1 MSTSKKLFLTMFF
14 NVISLIFIISVSFFI
29 AKKNIE
35 TLINK
40 DLESVGLS
48 VFNLSS
54 FYAKNNPKGY
64 ENKEFKDAIK
74 EIKIGKSGYIY
85 FVDESGKIIIH
96 PTIEGKN
103 LASLDFIQKIIN
115 SNDKSGIVEYYT
127 DVTNQDK
134 IIYYK
139 YIPEW
144 KMWVVPGINK
154 EDYVKDIYVE
164 FFYKIVLLGAF
175 IIILQLIIFYL
186 ITRGITKQIKD
197 FSSHFR
203 EFLSFITYKQNRIEK
218 KKLEGN
224 CEFSVMTKD
233 INSAIDEFDDK
244 FKHDMRVIGESVLT
258 FDKLKKGIFKC
269 RVNSNSSN
277 PMINTIKNTI
287 NDALDDLE
295 NYMREIEKT
304 LISYTSNDYKDRIV
318 INNKIANPSRLLKVI
333 QSVNSLGDTL
343 ATQAKNSLENG
354 SSLETNSKT
363 LKNSIENLT
372 SKITKQI
379 ESLEETTLAVEK
391 ISEITNNNSKNTTSM
406 SKLAEIVKQAVED
419 GYNLSNKT
427 TKSMDDIN
435 EKVIA
440 INEAITIIDQ
450 IAFQTNILSLNAA
463 VEAATA
469 GEAGKGFAVVAQEV
483 RNLANR
489 SAEAAKEIKEIVES
503 TTRKANDGKNITS
516 NMILGYDELLENI
529 NKTIDMIN
537 EITMSSKEQ
546 EAGITQINDA
556 VNQLDQQTQQN
567 ATIANETQDI
577 AFKTDAI
584 ARNII
589 EDLKDKVFVGKI

>member
-14 NVISLIFIISVSFFI
+14 NVMSLIFIILVSFFI

-144 KMWVVPGINK
+144 KMWVVPCINK

-277 PMINTIKNTI
+277 PMINTLKNTI

-318 INNKIANPSRLLKVI
+318 INDKIANPSRLLKVI

-469 GEAGKGFAVVAQEV
+469 GEAGKGFAVVAGEV
-483 RNLANR
+483 RNLANK
-489 SAEAAKEIKEIVES
+489 SAEAANEIKKLVEIANQ
-503 TTRKANDGKNITS
+503 KAHEGKDISNEMQNGYKNLHTHITETLQIIQNVS
-516 NMILGYDELLENI
+516 DAANEQMVGI
-529 NKTIDMIN
+529 NQVSQTIVSLDQI
-537 EITMSSKEQ
+537 SKDNQKE
-546 EAGITQINDA
+546 TNLINDISNVVSSMA
-556 VNQLDQQTQQN
+556 IEVL
-567 ATIANETQDI
+567 E
-577 AFKTDAI
+577 DAK
-584 ARNII
+584 N
-589 EDLKDKVFVGKI
+589 KKF

>member
-14 NVISLIFIISVSFFI
+14 NVMSLIFIILVSFFI

-35 TLINK
+35 ILINK

-74 EIKIGKSGYIY
+74 EIKIGKNGYIY

-277 PMINTIKNTI
+277 PMINTLKNTI

-318 INNKIANPSRLLKVI
+318 INDKIANPSRLLKVI

-469 GEAGKGFAVVAQEV
+469 GEAGKGFAVVAGEV
-483 RNLANR
+483 RNLANK
-489 SAEAAKEIKEIVES
+489 SAEAANEIKKLVEIANQ
-503 TTRKANDGKNITS
+503 KAHEGKDISNEMQNGYKNLHTHITETLQIIQNVS
-516 NMILGYDELLENI
+516 DAANEQMVGI
-529 NKTIDMIN
+529 NQVSQTIVSLDQI
-537 EITMSSKEQ
+537 SKDNQKE
-546 EAGITQINDA
+546 TNLINDISNVVSSMA
-556 VNQLDQQTQQN
+556 IEVL
-567 ATIANETQDI
+567 E
-577 AFKTDAI
+577 DAK
-584 ARNII
+584 N
-589 EDLKDKVFVGKI
+589 KKF

>member
-35 TLINK
+35 ILINK

-164 FFYKIVLLGAF
+164 FFYKIVLLEAF

-218 KKLEGN
+218 KKLDGN

-277 PMINTIKNTI
+277 PMINTLKNTI

-318 INNKIANPSRLLKVI
+318 INDKIANPSRLLKVI

-469 GEAGKGFAVVAQEV
+469 GEAGKGFAVVAGEV
-483 RNLANR
+483 RNLANK
-489 SAEAAKEIKEIVES
+489 SAEAANEIKKLVEIANQ
-503 TTRKANDGKNITS
+503 KAHEGKDISNEMQNGYKNLHTHITETLQIIQNVS
-516 NMILGYDELLENI
+516 DAANEQMVGI
-529 NKTIDMIN
+529 NQVSQTIVSLDQI
-537 EITMSSKEQ
+537 SKDNQKE
-546 EAGITQINDA
+546 TNLINDISNVVSSMA
-556 VNQLDQQTQQN
+556 IEVL
-567 ATIANETQDI
+567 E
-577 AFKTDAI
+577 DAK
-584 ARNII
+584 N
-589 EDLKDKVFVGKI
+589 KKF

>member
-14 NVISLIFIISVSFFI
+14 NVMSLIFIILVSFFI

-35 TLINK
+35 ILINK

-277 PMINTIKNTI
+277 PMINTLKNTI

-469 GEAGKGFAVVAQEV
+469 GEAGKGFAVVAGEV
-483 RNLANR
+483 RNLANK
-489 SAEAAKEIKEIVES
+489 SAEAANEIKKLVEIANQ
-503 TTRKANDGKNITS
+503 KAHEGKDISNEMQNGYKNLHTHITETLQIIQNVS
-516 NMILGYDELLENI
+516 DAANEQMVGI
-529 NKTIDMIN
+529 NQVSQTIVSLDQI
-537 EITMSSKEQ
+537 SKDNQKE
-546 EAGITQINDA
+546 TNLINDISNVVSSMA
-556 VNQLDQQTQQN
+556 IEVL
-567 ATIANETQDI
+567 E
-577 AFKTDAI
+577 DAK
-584 ARNII
+584 N
-589 EDLKDKVFVGKI
+589 KKF

>member
-164 FFYKIVLLGAF
+164 FFYKIVLLGVF

-277 PMINTIKNTI
+277 PMINTLKNTI

-318 INNKIANPSRLLKVI
+318 INDKIANPSRLLKVI

-435 EKVIA
+435 EKVVA

-469 GEAGKGFAVVAQEV
+469 GEAGKGFAVVAGEV
-483 RNLANR
+483 RNLANK
-489 SAEAAKEIKEIVES
+489 SAEAANEIKKLVEIANQ
-503 TTRKANDGKNITS
+503 KAHEGKDISNEMQNGYKNLHTHITETLQIIQNVS
-516 NMILGYDELLENI
+516 DAANEQMVGI
-529 NKTIDMIN
+529 NQVSQTIVSLDQI
-537 EITMSSKEQ
+537 SKDNQKE
-546 EAGITQINDA
+546 TNLINDISNVVSSMA
-556 VNQLDQQTQQN
+556 IEVL
-567 ATIANETQDI
+567 E
-577 AFKTDAI
+577 DAK
-584 ARNII
+584 N
-589 EDLKDKVFVGKI
+589 KKF

>member
-74 EIKIGKSGYIY
+74 EIKIGKNGYIY

-103 LASLDFIQKIIN
+103 LAYLDFIQKIIN

-269 RVNSNSSN
+269 RVNSNNSN
-277 PMINTIKNTI
+277 PMINTLKNTI

-318 INNKIANPSRLLKVI
+318 INDKIANPSRLLKVI

-469 GEAGKGFAVVAQEV
+469 GEAGKGFAVVAGEV
-483 RNLANR
+483 RNLANK
-489 SAEAAKEIKEIVES
+489 SAEAANEIKKLVEIANQ
-503 TTRKANDGKNITS
+503 KAHEGKDISNEMQNGYKNLHTHITETLQIIQNVS
-516 NMILGYDELLENI
+516 DAANEQMVGI
-529 NKTIDMIN
+529 NQVSQTIVSLDQI
-537 EITMSSKEQ
+537 SKDNQKE
-546 EAGITQINDA
+546 TNLINDISNVVSSMA
-556 VNQLDQQTQQN
+556 IEVL
-567 ATIANETQDI
+567 E
-577 AFKTDAI
+577 DAK
-584 ARNII
+584 N
-589 EDLKDKVFVGKI
+589 KKF

>member
-14 NVISLIFIISVSFFI
+14 NVMSLIFIISVSFFI

-35 TLINK
+35 ILINK

-103 LASLDFIQKIIN
+103 LASLDFIQKIIS

-154 EDYVKDIYVE
+154 EDYVKDIYIE
-164 FFYKIVLLGAF
+164 FFYKIVLLGIL

-277 PMINTIKNTI
+277 PMINTLKNTI

-469 GEAGKGFAVVAQEV
+469 GEAGKGFAVVAGEV
-483 RNLANR
+483 RNLANK
-489 SAEAAKEIKEIVES
+489 SAEAANEIKKLVEIANQ
-503 TTRKANDGKNITS
+503 KAHEGKDISNEMQNGYKNLHTHITETLQIIQNVS
-516 NMILGYDELLENI
+516 DAANEQMVGI
-529 NKTIDMIN
+529 NQVSQTIVSLDQI
-537 EITMSSKEQ
+537 SKDNQKE
-546 EAGITQINDA
+546 TNLINDISNVVSSMA
-556 VNQLDQQTQQN
+556 IEVL
-567 ATIANETQDI
+567 E
-577 AFKTDAI
+577 DAK
-584 ARNII
+584 N
-589 EDLKDKVFVGKI
+589 KKF

>member
-14 NVISLIFIISVSFFI
+14 NVISLIFIILVSFFI

-35 TLINK
+35 ILINK

-74 EIKIGKSGYIY
+74 EIKIGKNGYIY

-115 SNDKSGIVEYYT
+115 SNDKSGIIEYYT

-164 FFYKIVLLGAF
+164 FFYKIVLLGVF

-277 PMINTIKNTI
+277 PMINTLKNTI

-318 INNKIANPSRLLKVI
+318 INDKIANPSRLLKVI

-469 GEAGKGFAVVAQEV
+469 GEAGKGFAVVAGEV
-483 RNLANR
+483 RNLANK
-489 SAEAAKEIKEIVES
+489 SAEAANEIKKLVEIANQ
-503 TTRKANDGKNITS
+503 KAHEGKDISNEMQNGYKNLHTHITETLQIIQNVS
-516 NMILGYDELLENI
+516 DAANEQMVGI
-529 NKTIDMIN
+529 NQVSQTIVSLDQI
-537 EITMSSKEQ
+537 SKDNQKE
-546 EAGITQINDA
+546 TNLINDISNVVSSMA
-556 VNQLDQQTQQN
+556 IEVL
-567 ATIANETQDI
+567 E
-577 AFKTDAI
+577 DAK
-584 ARNII
+584 N
-589 EDLKDKVFVGKI
+589 KKF

>member
-14 NVISLIFIISVSFFI
+14 NVISLIFIILVSFFI

-35 TLINK
+35 ILINK

-103 LASLDFIQKIIN
+103 LASLDFIQKIIS
-115 SNDKSGIVEYYT
+115 SNDKSGIIEYYT

-277 PMINTIKNTI
+277 PMINTLKNTI

-435 EKVIA
+435 DKVVA

-469 GEAGKGFAVVAQEV
+469 GEAGKGFAVVAGEV
-483 RNLANR
+483 RNLANK
-489 SAEAAKEIKEIVES
+489 SAEAANEIKKLVEIANQ
-503 TTRKANDGKNITS
+503 KAHEGKDISNEMQNGYKNLHTHITETLQIIQNVS
-516 NMILGYDELLENI
+516 DAANEQMVGI
-529 NKTIDMIN
+529 NQVSQTIVSLDQI
-537 EITMSSKEQ
+537 SKDNQKE
-546 EAGITQINDA
+546 TNLINDISNVVSSMA
-556 VNQLDQQTQQN
+556 IEVL
-567 ATIANETQDI
+567 E
-577 AFKTDAI
+577 DAK
-584 ARNII
+584 N
-589 EDLKDKVFVGKI
+589 KKF

>member
-14 NVISLIFIISVSFFI
+14 NVISLIFIILVSFFI

-35 TLINK
+35 ILINK

-48 VFNLSS
+48 AFNLSS

-103 LASLDFIQKIIN
+103 LASLDFIQKIITN
-115 SNDKSGIVEYYT
+115 NDKSGIIEYYT
-127 DVTNQDK
+127 DVTDQDK

-154 EDYVKDIYVE
+154 EDYVKDIYTE

-277 PMINTIKNTI
+277 PMINTLKNTI

-469 GEAGKGFAVVAQEV
+469 GEAGKGFAVVAGEV
-483 RNLANR
+483 RNLANK
-489 SAEAAKEIKEIVES
+489 SAEAANEIKKLVEIANQ
-503 TTRKANDGKNITS
+503 KAHEGKDISNEMQNGYKNLHTHITETLQIIQNVS
-516 NMILGYDELLENI
+516 DAANEQMVGI
-529 NKTIDMIN
+529 NQVSQTIVSLDQI
-537 EITMSSKEQ
+537 SKDNQKE
-546 EAGITQINDA
+546 TNLINDISNVVSSMA
-556 VNQLDQQTQQN
+556 IEVL
-567 ATIANETQDI
+567 E
-577 AFKTDAI
+577 DAK
-584 ARNII
+584 N
-589 EDLKDKVFVGKI
+589 KKF

>member
-29 AKKNIE
+29 AKKNIKI
-35 TLINK
+35 LINK

-186 ITRGITKQIKD
+186 ITRGITKQIYD

-277 PMINTIKNTI
+277 PMINTLKNTI

-318 INNKIANPSRLLKVI
+318 INDKIANPSRLLKVI

-469 GEAGKGFAVVAQEV
+469 GEAGKGFAVVAGEV
-483 RNLANR
+483 RNLANK
-489 SAEAAKEIKEIVES
+489 SAEAANEIKKLVEIANQ
-503 TTRKANDGKNITS
+503 KAHEGKDISNEMQNGYKNLHTHITETLQIIQNVS
-516 NMILGYDELLENI
+516 DAANEQMVGI
-529 NKTIDMIN
+529 NQVSQTIVSLDQI
-537 EITMSSKEQ
+537 SKDNQKE
-546 EAGITQINDA
+546 TNLINDISNVVSSMA
-556 VNQLDQQTQQN
+556 IEVL
-567 ATIANETQDI
+567 E
-577 AFKTDAI
+577 DAK
-584 ARNII
+584 N
-589 EDLKDKVFVGKI
+589 KKF

>member
-164 FFYKIVLLGAF
+164 FFYKIVLLGVF

-277 PMINTIKNTI
+277 PMINTLKNTI

-469 GEAGKGFAVVAQEV
+469 GEAGKGFAVVAGEV
-483 RNLANR
+483 RNLANK
-489 SAEAAKEIKEIVES
+489 SAEAANEIKKLVEIANQ
-503 TTRKANDGKNITS
+503 KAHEGKDISNEMQNGYKNLHTHITETLQIIQNVS
-516 NMILGYDELLENI
+516 DAANEQMVGI
-529 NKTIDMIN
+529 NQVSQTIVSLDQI
-537 EITMSSKEQ
+537 SKDNQKE
-546 EAGITQINDA
+546 TNLINDISNVVSSMA
-556 VNQLDQQTQQN
+556 IEVL
-567 ATIANETQDI
+567 E
-577 AFKTDAI
+577 DAK
-584 ARNII
+584 N
-589 EDLKDKVFVGKI
+589 KKF

>member
-14 NVISLIFIISVSFFI
+14 NVMSLIFIILVSFFI

-74 EIKIGKSGYIY
+74 EIKIGKNGYIY

-244 FKHDMRVIGESVLT
+244 FKNDMRVIGESVLT

-277 PMINTIKNTI
+277 PMINTLKNTI

-469 GEAGKGFAVVAQEV
+469 GEAGKGFAVVAGEV
-483 RNLANR
+483 RNLANK
-489 SAEAAKEIKEIVES
+489 SAEAANEIKKLVEIANQ
-503 TTRKANDGKNITS
+503 KAHEGKDISNEMQNGYKNLHTHITETLQIIQNVS
-516 NMILGYDELLENI
+516 DAANEQMVGI
-529 NKTIDMIN
+529 NQVSQTIVSLDQI
-537 EITMSSKEQ
+537 SKDNQKE
-546 EAGITQINDA
+546 TNLINDISNVVSSMA
-556 VNQLDQQTQQN
+556 IEVL
-567 ATIANETQDI
+567 E
-577 AFKTDAI
+577 DAK
-584 ARNII
+584 N
-589 EDLKDKVFVGKI
+589 KKF

>member
-14 NVISLIFIISVSFFI
+14 NVISLIFIISVAFFI

-277 PMINTIKNTI
+277 PMINTLKNTI

-469 GEAGKGFAVVAQEV
+469 GEAGKGFAVVAGEV
-483 RNLANR
+483 RNLANK
-489 SAEAAKEIKEIVES
+489 SAEAANEIKKLVEIANQ
-503 TTRKANDGKNITS
+503 KAHEGKDISNEMQNGYKNLHTHITETLQIIQNVS
-516 NMILGYDELLENI
+516 DAANEQMVGI
-529 NKTIDMIN
+529 NQVSQTIVSLDQI
-537 EITMSSKEQ
+537 SKDNQKE
-546 EAGITQINDA
+546 TNLINDISNVVSSMA
-556 VNQLDQQTQQN
+556 IEVL
-567 ATIANETQDI
+567 E
-577 AFKTDAI
+577 DAK
-584 ARNII
+584 N
-589 EDLKDKVFVGKI
+589 KKF

>member
-14 NVISLIFIISVSFFI
+14 NVMSLIFIISVSFFI

-35 TLINK
+35 ILINK

-154 EDYVKDIYVE
+154 EDYVKDIYIE

-277 PMINTIKNTI
+277 PMINTLKNTI

-318 INNKIANPSRLLKVI
+318 INDKIANPSRLLKVI

-469 GEAGKGFAVVAQEV
+469 GEAGKGFAVVAGEV
-483 RNLANR
+483 RNLANK
-489 SAEAAKEIKEIVES
+489 SAEAANEIKKLVEIANQ
-503 TTRKANDGKNITS
+503 KAHEGKDISNEMQNGYKNLHTHITETLQIIQNVS
-516 NMILGYDELLENI
+516 DAANEQMVGI
-529 NKTIDMIN
+529 NQVSQTIVSLDQI
-537 EITMSSKEQ
+537 SKDNQKE
-546 EAGITQINDA
+546 TNLINDISNVVSSMA
-556 VNQLDQQTQQN
+556 IEVL
-567 ATIANETQDI
+567 E
-577 AFKTDAI
+577 DAK
-584 ARNII
+584 N
-589 EDLKDKVFVGKI
+589 KKF

>member
-14 NVISLIFIISVSFFI
+14 NVMSLIFIILVSFFI

-35 TLINK
+35 ILINK

-74 EIKIGKSGYIY
+74 EIKIGKNGYIY

-244 FKHDMRVIGESVLT
+244 FKNDMRVIGESVLT

-277 PMINTIKNTI
+277 PMINTLKNTI

-318 INNKIANPSRLLKVI
+318 INDKIANPSRLLKVI

-379 ESLEETTLAVEK
+379 ESLEETNLAVEK

-469 GEAGKGFAVVAQEV
+469 GEAGKGFAVVAGEV
-483 RNLANR
+483 RNLANK
-489 SAEAAKEIKEIVES
+489 SAEAANEIKKLVEIANQ
-503 TTRKANDGKNITS
+503 KAHEGKDISNEMQNGYKNLHTHITETLQIIQNVS
-516 NMILGYDELLENI
+516 DAANEQMVGI
-529 NKTIDMIN
+529 NQVSQTIVSLDQI
-537 EITMSSKEQ
+537 SKDNQKE
-546 EAGITQINDA
+546 TNLINDISNVVSSMA
-556 VNQLDQQTQQN
+556 IEVL
-567 ATIANETQDI
+567 E
-577 AFKTDAI
+577 DAK
-584 ARNII
+584 N
-589 EDLKDKVFVGKI
+589 KKF

>member
-1 MSTSKKLFLTMFF
+1 
-14 NVISLIFIISVSFFI
+14 
-29 AKKNIE
+29 
-35 TLINK
+35 
-40 DLESVGLS
+40 
-48 VFNLSS
+48 
-54 FYAKNNPKGY
+54 
-64 ENKEFKDAIK
+64 
-74 EIKIGKSGYIY
+74 
-85 FVDESGKIIIH
+85 
-96 PTIEGKN
+96 
-103 LASLDFIQKIIN
+103 
-115 SNDKSGIVEYYT
+115 
-127 DVTNQDK
+127 
-134 IIYYK
+134 
-139 YIPEW
+139 
-144 KMWVVPGINK
+144 MWVVPGINK

-164 FFYKIVLLGAF
+164 FFYKIVLLGVF

-277 PMINTIKNTI
+277 PMINTLKNTI

-318 INNKIANPSRLLKVI
+318 INDKIANPSRLLKVI

-469 GEAGKGFAVVAQEV
+469 GEAGKGFAVVAGEV
-483 RNLANR
+483 RNLANK
-489 SAEAAKEIKEIVES
+489 SAEAANEIKKLVEIANQ
-503 TTRKANDGKNITS
+503 KAHEGKDISNEMQNGYKNLHTHITETLQIIQNVS
-516 NMILGYDELLENI
+516 DAANEQMVGI
-529 NKTIDMIN
+529 NQVSQTIVSLDQI
-537 EITMSSKEQ
+537 SKDNQKE
-546 EAGITQINDA
+546 TNLINDISNVVSSMA
-556 VNQLDQQTQQN
+556 IEVL
-567 ATIANETQDI
+567 E
-577 AFKTDAI
+577 DAK
-584 ARNII
+584 N
-589 EDLKDKVFVGKI
+589 KKF

>member
-14 NVISLIFIISVSFFI
+14 NVMSLIFIILVSFFI

-35 TLINK
+35 ILINK

-277 PMINTIKNTI
+277 PMINTLKNTI

-318 INNKIANPSRLLKVI
+318 INDKIANPSRLLKVI

-469 GEAGKGFAVVAQEV
+469 GEAGKGFAVVAGEV
-483 RNLANR
+483 RNLANK
-489 SAEAAKEIKEIVES
+489 SAEAANEIKKLVEIANQ
-503 TTRKANDGKNITS
+503 KAHEGKDISNEMQNGYKNLHTHITETLQIIQNVS
-516 NMILGYDELLENI
+516 DAANEQMVGI
-529 NKTIDMIN
+529 NQVSQTIVSLDQI
-537 EITMSSKEQ
+537 SKDNQKE
-546 EAGITQINDA
+546 TNLINDISNVVSSMA
-556 VNQLDQQTQQN
+556 IEVL
-567 ATIANETQDI
+567 E
-577 AFKTDAI
+577 DAK
-584 ARNII
+584 N
-589 EDLKDKVFVGKI
+589 KKF

>member
-1 MSTSKKLFLTMFF
+1 MFF
-14 NVISLIFIISVSFFI
+14 NVMSLIFIILVSFFI

-35 TLINK
+35 ILINK

-74 EIKIGKSGYIY
+74 EIKIGKNGYIY

-277 PMINTIKNTI
+277 PMINTLKNTI

-469 GEAGKGFAVVAQEV
+469 GEAGKGFAVVAGEV
-483 RNLANR
+483 RNLANK
-489 SAEAAKEIKEIVES
+489 SAEAANEIKKLVEIANQ
-503 TTRKANDGKNITS
+503 KAHEGKDISNEMQNGYKNLHTHITETLQIIQNVS
-516 NMILGYDELLENI
+516 DAANEQMVGI
-529 NKTIDMIN
+529 NQVSQTIVSLDQI
-537 EITMSSKEQ
+537 SKDNQKE
-546 EAGITQINDA
+546 TNLINDISNVVSSMA
-556 VNQLDQQTQQN
+556 IEVL
-567 ATIANETQDI
+567 E
-577 AFKTDAI
+577 DAK
-584 ARNII
+584 N
-589 EDLKDKVFVGKI
+589 KKF

>member
-14 NVISLIFIISVSFFI
+14 NVMSLIFIILVSFFI

-35 TLINK
+35 ILINK

-103 LASLDFIQKIIN
+103 LASLDFIQKIIS

-164 FFYKIVLLGAF
+164 FFYKIVLLGTF

-277 PMINTIKNTI
+277 PMINTLKNTI

-318 INNKIANPSRLLKVI
+318 INDKIANPSRLLKVI

-469 GEAGKGFAVVAQEV
+469 GEAGKGFAVVAGEV
-483 RNLANR
+483 RNLANK
-489 SAEAAKEIKEIVES
+489 SAEAANEIKKLVEIANQ
-503 TTRKANDGKNITS
+503 KAHEGKDISNEMQNGYKNLHTHITETLQIIQNVS
-516 NMILGYDELLENI
+516 DAANEQMVGI
-529 NKTIDMIN
+529 NQVSQTIVSLDQI
-537 EITMSSKEQ
+537 SKDNQKE
-546 EAGITQINDA
+546 TNLINDISNVVSSMA
-556 VNQLDQQTQQN
+556 IEVL
-567 ATIANETQDI
+567 E
-577 AFKTDAI
+577 DAK
-584 ARNII
+584 N
-589 EDLKDKVFVGKI
+589 KKF

>member
-14 NVISLIFIISVSFFI
+14 NVMSLIFIISVSFFI

-35 TLINK
+35 ILINK

-154 EDYVKDIYVE
+154 EDYVKDIYIE

-218 KKLEGN
+218 KKLEDN

-277 PMINTIKNTI
+277 PMINTLKNTI

-469 GEAGKGFAVVAQEV
+469 GEAGKGFAVVAGEV
-483 RNLANR
+483 RNLANK
-489 SAEAAKEIKEIVES
+489 SAEAANEIKKLVEIANQ
-503 TTRKANDGKNITS
+503 KAHEGKDISNEMQNGYKNLHTHITETLQIIQNVS
-516 NMILGYDELLENI
+516 DAANEQMVGI
-529 NKTIDMIN
+529 NQVSQTIVSLDQI
-537 EITMSSKEQ
+537 SKDNQKE
-546 EAGITQINDA
+546 TNLINDISNVVSSMA
-556 VNQLDQQTQQN
+556 IEVL
-567 ATIANETQDI
+567 E
-577 AFKTDAI
+577 DAK
-584 ARNII
+584 N
-589 EDLKDKVFVGKI
+589 KKF

>member
-14 NVISLIFIISVSFFI
+14 NVISLIFIILVSFFI

-35 TLINK
+35 ILINK

-74 EIKIGKSGYIY
+74 EIKIGKNGYIY

-144 KMWVVPGINK
+144 KMWVVPCINK

-218 KKLEGN
+218 KKLDGN

-277 PMINTIKNTI
+277 PMINTLKNTI

-469 GEAGKGFAVVAQEV
+469 GEAGKGFAVVAGEV
-483 RNLANR
+483 RNLANK
-489 SAEAAKEIKEIVES
+489 SAEAANEIKKLVEIANQ
-503 TTRKANDGKNITS
+503 KAHEGKDISNEMQNGYKNLHTHITETLQIIQNVS
-516 NMILGYDELLENI
+516 DAANEQMVGI
-529 NKTIDMIN
+529 NQVSQTIVSLDQI
-537 EITMSSKEQ
+537 SKDNQKE
-546 EAGITQINDA
+546 TNLINDISNVVSSMA
-556 VNQLDQQTQQN
+556 IEVL
-567 ATIANETQDI
+567 E
-577 AFKTDAI
+577 DAK
-584 ARNII
+584 N
-589 EDLKDKVFVGKI
+589 KKF

>member
-14 NVISLIFIISVSFFI
+14 NVMSLIFIILVSFFI

-35 TLINK
+35 ILINK

-115 SNDKSGIVEYYT
+115 SNDKSGIIEYYT

-164 FFYKIVLLGAF
+164 FFYKIVLLGVF

-277 PMINTIKNTI
+277 PMINTLKNTI

-469 GEAGKGFAVVAQEV
+469 GEAGKGFAVVAGEV
-483 RNLANR
+483 RNLANK
-489 SAEAAKEIKEIVES
+489 SAEAANEIKKLVEIANQ
-503 TTRKANDGKNITS
+503 KAHEGKDISNEMQNGYKNLHTHITETLQIIQNVS
-516 NMILGYDELLENI
+516 DAANEQMVGI
-529 NKTIDMIN
+529 NQVSQTIVSLDQI
-537 EITMSSKEQ
+537 SKDNQKE
-546 EAGITQINDA
+546 TNLINDISNIVSSMA
-556 VNQLDQQTQQN
+556 IEVL
-567 ATIANETQDI
+567 E
-577 AFKTDAI
+577 DAK
-584 ARNII
+584 N
-589 EDLKDKVFVGKI
+589 KKF

>member
-14 NVISLIFIISVSFFI
+14 NVMSLIFIISVSFFI

-35 TLINK
+35 ILINK

-277 PMINTIKNTI
+277 PMINTLKNTI

-318 INNKIANPSRLLKVI
+318 INDKIANPSRLLKVI

-435 EKVIA
+435 EKVVA

-469 GEAGKGFAVVAQEV
+469 GEAGKGFAVVAGEV
-483 RNLANR
+483 RNLANK
-489 SAEAAKEIKEIVES
+489 SAEAANEIKKLVEIANQ
-503 TTRKANDGKNITS
+503 KAHEGKDISNEMQNGYKNLHTHITETLQIIQNVS
-516 NMILGYDELLENI
+516 DAANEQMVGI
-529 NKTIDMIN
+529 NQVSQTIVSLDQI
-537 EITMSSKEQ
+537 SKDNQKE
-546 EAGITQINDA
+546 TNLINDISNVVSSMA
-556 VNQLDQQTQQN
+556 IEVL
-567 ATIANETQDI
+567 E
-577 AFKTDAI
+577 DAK
-584 ARNII
+584 N
-589 EDLKDKVFVGKI
+589 KKF